1 MRGDFVGEGFDGSVE
16 AFGGEDSSEAK
27 DDITP
32 LRGGDVEEAAG
43 YNDEAHHGEMD
54 LGVGLVAEEVGY
66 ATAGV
71 FESVD
76 SFSYIRHNGE
86 RR

>member
-1 MRGDFVGEGFDGSVE
+1 M
-16 AFGGEDSSEAK
+16 
-27 DDITP
+27 
-32 LRGGDVEEAAG
+32 EEAAG

-54 LGVGLVAEEVGY
+54 LGVGFIAEEVGY
-66 ATAGV
+66 TTAGV